1 MKRKSKSPLITIT
14 SEILHAGLSDNGGY
28 NHKQIKLFNLPPC
41 SPWEFKKRVLGRK
54 VSQKKIN
61 KFLALKN
68 QHLMDDS
75 RWINEIFGDK
85 INF

>member
-1 MKRKSKSPLITIT
+1 MKKKSYQTVT
-14 SEILHAGLSDNGGY
+14 SEILKAGLSDNGGY
-28 NHKQIKLFNLPPC
+28 NYKQVKLFNIPLPC

-54 VSQKKIN
+54 VSPQKIK
-61 KFLALKN
+61 KFLALKD

-75 RWINEIFGDK
+75 RWINEIFGDR